1 VEIAKE
7 IFLVTVPALFVLLT
21 AWLILRKTLESDRDK
36 RRQEIILQN
45 ARTITPVRLQAYE
58 RLTLLLERISMES
71 LVMRNYK
78 PGMDSKQLHTE
89 LLNSIRSEYDHNLSQ
104 QIYITPA
111 AWEVIKTAKTNTIRF
126 INTST
131 EKIPPNASGADL
143 SRFLLESVS
152 ELDKEPAQV
161 AIECLKKEVSSVM

>member
-1 VEIAKE
+1 MEIVKE
-7 IFLVTVPALFVLLT
+7 ILLVTLPALFVLLT
-21 AWLILRKTLESDRDK
+21 AWIILRKTVESDRDK

-71 LVMRNYK
+71 LVMRTYK
-78 PGMDSKQLHTE
+78 PGMDSKQLHAE

-152 ELDKEPAQV
+152 ELEKEPAQV
-161 AIECLKKEVSSVM
+161 AVDYLKKEVSSVM